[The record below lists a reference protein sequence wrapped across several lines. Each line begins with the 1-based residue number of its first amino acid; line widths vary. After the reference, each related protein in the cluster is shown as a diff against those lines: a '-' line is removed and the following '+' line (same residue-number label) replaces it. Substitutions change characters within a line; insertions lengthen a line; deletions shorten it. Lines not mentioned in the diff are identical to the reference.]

1 MITSSLCFVDLNRR
15 KFNAETSLSF
25 DMKVRLAGRVFPR
38 CLLQQGM
45 KICKIHPG
53 IIRCTTCISDDTSS
67 SLSFIISAIMGAG
80 LGDCVALLT
89 DGRFSGGSHG
99 FCIGHIT
106 PEAQVGG
113 PIALVKVSWITYSVI
128 VLGNFHVLIHCIVD
142 ENRTETLSASMPG
155 QRLVRLIF

>member
-1 MITSSLCFVDLNRR
+1 
-15 KFNAETSLSF
+15 
-25 DMKVRLAGRVFPR
+25 
-38 CLLQQGM
+38 
-45 KICKIHPG
+45 
-53 IIRCTTCISDDTSS
+53 
-67 SLSFIISAIMGAG
+67 MGAG